1 MHSHSET
8 EELFSF
14 EVSNYC
20 ANELHK
26 MVAEEWDKGTDE
38 DGWRKRWEVALC
50 NAYGRADGA
59 FKDKS
64 LAPYSVGS
72 TASIVILSPC
82 HIIAAN
88 VGDSRVVLCR
98 GKRAIPLTVDHKLE
112 REDELARIR
121 DKGGRIVQWGCL
133 RVEGV
138 LSMSRAIGDHGLKP
152 WIISVP
158 EVTFTPRTEDDE
170 FLILASDGLWDV
182 LSNDVAVRLAREEFR
197 YQRRQPKKDDTS
209 SHPPAIN
216 VAKELL
222 KRAFTAY
229 TCDNVSVVVV
239 DLKLPRR
246 RPHQKF

>member
-1 MHSHSET
+1 MLMNKILECFNP
-8 EELFSF
+8 L
-14 EVSNYC
+14 
-20 ANELHK
+20 
-26 MVAEEWDKGTDE
+26 
-38 DGWRKRWEVALC
+38 ALKF
-50 NAYGRADGA
+50 RP
-59 FKDKS
+59 S
-64 LAPYSVGS
+64 
-72 TASIVILSPC
+72 
-82 HIIAAN
+82 
-88 VGDSRVVLCR
+88 
-98 GKRAIPLTVDHKLE
+98 LTVYTCIRLYSLLRDELLPLLQLE

-152 WIISVP
+152 WVISVP

-209 SHPPAIN
+209 SHPPALN

-246 RPHQKF
+246 RPHQKL